1 MKGLE
6 YVRNVY
12 VGHNHSR
19 PGFSNDRVG
28 FSKLAPVIT
37 HDPSVLWFPHCTA
50 DSLVFLSVFS
60 FLFLNKYRA

>member
-1 MKGLE
+1 MKGSE

-50 DSLVFLSVFS
+50 DSLVFLS
-60 FLFLNKYRA
+60 